1 LNFPADCA
9 VTIVPRTFVPIGNT
23 TLASTVTGS
32 ASDAAKLSPLLAILE
47 LMVWSSV
54 TVSTLPAGTSI
65 GGSGVGAGCAG
76 APFCPFGA
84 VEFAELA
91 AELFASDEFVVEVAG

>member
-1 LNFPADCA
+1 
-9 VTIVPRTFVPIGNT
+9 
-23 TLASTVTGS
+23 
-32 ASDAAKLSPLLAILE
+32 

-65 GGSGVGAGCAG
+65 GGGGVVAACGAGAGCAG
-76 APFCPFGA
+76 APLCPFGA
-84 VEFAELA
+84 AEFEELA